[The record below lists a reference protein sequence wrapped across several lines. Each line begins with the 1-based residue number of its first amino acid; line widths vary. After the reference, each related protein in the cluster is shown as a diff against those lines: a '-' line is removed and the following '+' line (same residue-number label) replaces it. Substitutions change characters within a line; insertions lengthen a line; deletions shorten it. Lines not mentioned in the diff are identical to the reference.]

1 MAEYKSFDIEGSEM
15 SMEDLM
21 KQQDNGF
28 LSVDKD
34 IVKAIILEVSY
45 DDVTVDIGSKSELY
59 IPISEF
65 IDDNNDLNIKVG
77 DEIDVFVE
85 KRSSIGISKVS
96 YKKLKDIKIFDDLKN
111 RFEYSLPVKCKVFS
125 ENKGG
130 FLVKINGLE
139 GFMPISQIP
148 FGVKKENLIDQSL
161 DVLILEIKNSSFV
174 VSSKAYENKI
184 KEKNSIELKK
194 TLSIGQK
201 IKGKVKNIKEYGA
214 FIDIGGIDGFLHIS
228 DMSWTK
234 VRNPKEV
241 LSLYDEVEVVITDMD
256 ENKERI
262 SLSLKQLKA
271 DPWNT
276 LKLSV
281 GSIVEG
287 KVSKIIKVGAFIN
300 IGENIEGFLHISD
313 LSWVDKIYKVN
324 DILKEGDLVKVK
336 ILSIDKNNRRI
347 SLGLKQ
353 VEESPWDKFASNYKK
368 GDKIFGKVSSILDFG
383 VFIEVEKGIDGLIH
397 ISDIAWEKT
406 EKITSEMFKKGEEV
420 EVVILG
426 INSKDRKLSL
436 GLKQKNVDPFLKYR
450 MKENYECKVDY
461 ISKEDL
467 IVVLSDGIKGVIP
480 KIYVA
485 ENKNIDLLSHFK
497 IGDNLIAKLIKIDS
511 KKREL
516 VFSIKDYL
524 LEQEKSEIKKYMEN
538 EENYSSTFS
547 ELLSDKIKNKLNDI
561 K

>member
-96 YKKLKDIKIFDDLKN
+96 YKKLKDIKIFDDLKS
-111 RFEYSLPVKCKVFS
+111 RFEYSLPVKCKVVS

>member
-313 LSWVDKIYKVN
+313 LSWVDRVYKVN
-324 DILKEGDLVKVK
+324 DVFQEGDLVKVK

-383 VFIEVEKGIDGLIH
+383 VFVEVEKGIDGLIH

-461 ISKEDL
+461 ISK
-467 IVVLSDGIKGVIP
+467 
-480 KIYVA
+480 
-485 ENKNIDLLSHFK
+485 
-497 IGDNLIAKLIKIDS
+497 
-511 KKREL
+511 
-516 VFSIKDYL
+516 
-524 LEQEKSEIKKYMEN
+524 
-538 EENYSSTFS
+538 
-547 ELLSDKIKNKLNDI
+547 
-561 K
+561 

>member
-383 VFIEVEKGIDGLIH
+383 VFVEVEKGIDGLIH